1 MRAMICNK
9 AHPDLGCATI
19 PLPIPDEEYGRGM
32 ELLEQMRIGN
42 AAANDCYGG
51 RKISSEL
58 YAKGM
63 INTRNGAGEVGGG
76 KCQRL
81 PTPLSRE
88 QKTVSD

>member
-1 MRAMICNK
+1 MRAIICNK

-19 PLPIPDEEYGRGM
+19 PLPIPDEEYGRCM

-63 INTRNGAGEVGGG
+63 INTRTGE
-76 KCQRL
+76 
-81 PTPLSRE
+81 PFH
-88 QKTVSD
+88 